1 MITTTLEH
9 AAGGLPEALE
19 PRRTAKLF
27 EPTRIGSLPLK
38 NRIVMPPMTRVMSPA
53 GVAGAANAAYYRR
66 RAAGGV
72 GLVITE
78 GTWVPH
84 EAAANER
91 DVPRLYGE
99 SALAGWAEVTREV
112 HAEGT
117 PIFAQLWHV
126 GQMKQHVMSSLYDPG
141 EADPNPPRR
150 VGPSGWFG
158 GIGHKTTLDGESAS
172 QADIDIVVEAFG
184 QAAANAQRV
193 GFDGVELH
201 AAHGYLFDQFFW
213 PGTNQRSDQYGG
225 SLENRTRLAA
235 EAVRAVR
242 AATGPDFPIS
252 LRISQWKVQDFKA
265 RNWESPHEL
274 EAFARIM
281 MDAGVDVFHAST
293 RRFWETEF
301 DSDLNLAAWAKKV
314 SGKPAIS
321 VGSVGMT
328 NEHVDT
334 LLGGS
339 SEAASIDRLL
349 EMIDRGDFDLIA
361 VGRGLLVDPEWA
373 HKVRE
378 GRLDLVRPWDPAA
391 LQALV

>member
-1 MITTTLEH
+1 MMTTTLAP
-9 AAGGLPEALE
+9 AAGGLPQALD
-19 PRRTAKLF
+19 PQRTAKLF
-27 EPTRIGSLPLK
+27 EPARIGGLSLK

-53 GVAGAANAAYYRR
+53 GAPGAANAAYYRR

-72 GLVITE
+72 GLIITE

-99 SALAGWAEVTREV
+99 AALAGWAEVTREV

-141 EADPNPPRR
+141 EADLNPPRR

-158 GIGHKTTLDGESAS
+158 GIGHETTLDGEPAS
-172 QADIDIVVEAFG
+172 QTDIDAVVEAFG
-184 QAAANAQRV
+184 RAAANAKRV

-213 PGTNQRSDQYGG
+213 PGTNQRGDQYGG
-225 SLENRTRLAA
+225 ELENRARLAA
-235 EAVRAVR
+235 DAVRAVR

-265 RNWESPHEL
+265 RNWESPQDL
-274 EAFARIM
+274 EVFARIM
-281 MDAGVDVFHAST
+281 IDAGVDVFHAST

-301 DSDLNLAAWAKKV
+301 GSDLNLAGWIKKV

-339 SEAASIDRLL
+339 SETTNIDRLL

-361 VGRGLLVDPEWA
+361 VGRGLLVDPEWPR
-373 HKVRE
+373 KVRD
-378 GRLDLVRPWDPAA
+378 GRLDQLRRWDPAV
-391 LQALV
+391 LQALA